1 MRVVTSNDTL
11 SPTLFTAL
19 CFYLHWYRKLAIFM
33 IKISRF
39 VEGFI
44 NYFRLQSLVIDTFI
58 KFYLGLIKKQAGIP
72 ELYGYNNFSRSTEK

>member
-11 SPTLFTAL
+11 SPTLFKAL
-19 CFYLHWYRKLAIFM
+19 CFYVHWCRMLAIFM

-44 NYFRLQSLVIDTFI
+44 NYFRLQSHVIDTFI
-58 KFYLGLIKKQAGIP
+58 KFYLKLIKNQTGILK
-72 ELYGYNNFSRSTEK
+72 LYV